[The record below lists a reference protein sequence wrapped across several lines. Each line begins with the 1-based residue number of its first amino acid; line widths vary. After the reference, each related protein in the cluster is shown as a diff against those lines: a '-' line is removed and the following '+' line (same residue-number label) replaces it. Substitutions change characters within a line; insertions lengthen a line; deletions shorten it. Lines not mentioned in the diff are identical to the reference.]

1 MPEKKLYIMR
11 FFDESTATKA
21 KETLVLLN
29 LKEAEIIIDAMEE
42 YVKNNKRKSI
52 AKNLLKE
59 MNEKWGIY

>member
-1 MPEKKLYIMR
+1 MR